1 MLSPGPYLTSTR
13 CGVQVSHFQRAAR
26 QAVVSFKQE
35 GEDAIEAFNS
45 NGRKAIREI
54 EKRVSQKPL
63 SFEQQQRRMAN
74 LMMHCLVSRQT
85 SCWVEPTTTGRP
97 RTATRACR
105 LDWVTGTSRPSH
117 TKDKFYLGSS

>member
-1 MLSPGPYLTSTR
+1 
-13 CGVQVSHFQRAAR
+13 VSHFQRAAR